1 MKMKVSSE
9 QKQMAKKLLEQR
21 VETQKKGDMNN
32 MNITLSNDD
41 VAGGI
46 VLKSDD
52 MDTSKGDGG
61 GSGSGSGAGMVKK
74 KKKRTMNELL
84 KDATKDDARNITQGM
99 GLIKSEY
106 DNKEKRD
113 ICTLNM
119 NNNNMM
125 TRLLDEQKIKLMSLI
140 AYSIVDRNID
150 NENKIER
157 VTMCNSSIEDKLMM
171 EFMRILCENKD
182 DIYMTELWLESN
194 KIGNDG
200 MDGLC
205 KLIELNLDCLTV
217 IKLYNNKKDV
227 STSTCNQMIESLDKN
242 DKIIKFTFEFRLQQ
256 QKDKL
261 AKILK
266 RNQEIRRRSRIKK

>member
-1 MKMKVSSE
+1 MSSE

-21 VETQKKGDMNN
+21 VEKQKKGDFNN
-32 MNITLSNDD
+32 IYLSNDD

-52 MDTSKGDGG
+52 TPSGPTE
-61 GSGSGSGAGMVKK
+61 SGSGTGTVK

-84 KDATKDDARNITQGM
+84 KEATRDDARNITQGM
-99 GLIKSEY
+99 GLIQSEY

-140 AYSIVDRNID
+140 AYSIVDNNND
-150 NENKIER
+150 NDKIER

-171 EFMRILCENKD
+171 ELMKILCENKD
-182 DIYMTELWLESN
+182 DINMTDLWLESN
-194 KIGNDG
+194 RIGNDG
-200 MDGLC
+200 MNGLC
-205 KLIELNLDCLTV
+205 KLIELNLDCLIV

-227 STSTCNQMIESLDKN
+227 STAVCNQMLESLEKN

>member
-1 MKMKVSSE
+1 
-9 QKQMAKKLLEQR
+9 MAKKLLEQR
-21 VETQKKGDMNN
+21 VETQKKGDMQ
-32 MNITLSNDD
+32 NIALSNDN

-46 VLKSDD
+46 VLKSDNA
-52 MDTSKGDGG
+52 TTATATATATASGKGQ
-61 GSGSGSGAGMVKK
+61 

-113 ICTLNM
+113 ILTLNM
-119 NNNNMM
+119 NNNNIMN
-125 TRLLDEQKIKLMSLI
+125 RLLDDQKIKLMSLI
-140 AYSIVDRNID
+140 GYSIVDKNE
-150 NENKIER
+150 ENKIER
-157 VTMCNSSIEDKLMM
+157 VTICNASIEDKLMM
-171 EFMRILCENKD
+171 EFMKILCENKH

-194 KIGNDG
+194 KIGDDG
-200 MDGLC
+200 MNGLC
-205 KLIELNLDCLTV
+205 KLIELNLDCLIV

-227 STSTCNQMIESLDKN
+227 STSVCNKMIDSLEKN

-266 RNQEIRRRSRIKK
+266 RNQESRRRARLKK